1 MQPPDRRKSTT
12 TIRVVPLLDHISDI
26 SIARLWTLTA
36 THDAS
41 RTGGTKLNT
50 AVQVSP
56 KTPGAA
62 TRLRSPG
69 VQIPSKGVGASRTT
83 GPEPSKGMRKGT
95 LEAAKLTTW

>member
-26 SIARLWTLTA
+26 A